1 MTLLAFARCERNTE
15 HVTRIQT
22 QAQKEKTAGK

>member
-15 HVTRIQT
+15 HITRVQT
-22 QAQKEKTAGK
+22 QAQTEETDG